1 MAFCLLKS
9 LTRKSSLPAAL
20 RLRSPELIGTKSTFC
35 IQTLPYSTKRV
46 KKEETVTA
54 DEITAYG
61 VPLSRP
67 ISEILK
73 ELNKKV
79 PDSLIRT
86 RTESDGFTL
95 KHLPWLISLSTS
107 EPRVSGY

>member
-20 RLRSPELIGTKSTFC
+20 RLRSPEIIGTFC